1 MKRDEKSLVIGLDLG
16 GTNSVFGIVD
26 RAGKVLATTSI
37 KTQDFLDVET
47 YVDES
52 VKALMQIVN
61 QVGGIE
67 YIRAM
72 GIGAPSANYYK
83 GTIEHAANLAWAKGV
98 VPLADM
104 FAERLGIPVAITN
117 DANAAA
123 MGEMK
128 YGVAVGMK
136 NFVELTLGTGVGSGI
151 VANGQLLYGC
161 DGFAGELGHM
171 VVNPNGRP
179 CGCGRRGCLETY
191 CSATGVVR
199 TAKELMGQATP
210 TTSLSHIASD
220 QLTSLDIYQAA
231 MAGDEFA
238 QHVFQLTGEAI
249 GRACANFSTFLSPE
263 AYVFFGGL
271 AHAGELLFKPMRE
284 AYDQH
289 VLSLYKGKA
298 KFLLSGLNGAEAAIL
313 GASAL
318 GWDIQ

>member
-1 MKRDEKSLVIGLDLG
+1 MKHDEKSLVIGLDLG

-37 KTQDFLDVET
+37 KTQDFQDVET

-61 QVGGIE
+61 QVGGIQC
-67 YIRAM
+67 IRAM

-83 GTIEHAANLAWAKGV
+83 GTIEHAANLVWAKGV

-104 FAERLGIPVAITN
+104 FADRLGIPMAITN

-171 VVNPNGRP
+171 VVNPQGRP
-179 CGCGRRGCLETY
+179 CGCGRKGCLETY

-199 TAKELMGQATP
+199 TAKELMEKAAP
-210 TTSLSHIASD
+210 TTALNHIASD
-220 QLTSLDIYQAA
+220 QLTSLDIYEAA
-231 MAGDEFA
+231 MAGDKFA
-238 QHVFQLTGEAI
+238 QFVFKVTGETI
-249 GRACANFSTFLSPE
+249 GRACANFTTFLSPE

-271 AHAGELLFKPMRE
+271 AHAGDLLFKPMIE
-284 AYDQH
+284 AYDQN
-289 VLSLYKGKA
+289 VLSLYKGKT

-318 GWDIQ
+318 GWDV

>member
-1 MKRDEKSLVIGLDLG
+1 MKHDEKSLVIGLDLG

-37 KTQDFLDVET
+37 KTQDFQDVET

-61 QVGGIE
+61 QVGGIQC
-67 YIRAM
+67 IRAM

-83 GTIEHAANLAWAKGV
+83 GTIEHAANLVWAKGV

-104 FAERLGIPVAITN
+104 FADRLGISVAITN

-171 VVNPNGRP
+171 VVNPQGRP
-179 CGCGRRGCLETY
+179 CGCGRKGCLETY

-199 TAKELMGQATP
+199 TAKELMEKAAP
-210 TTSLSHIASD
+210 TTALNHIASD
-220 QLTSLDIYQAA
+220 QLTSLDIYDAA
-231 MAGDEFA
+231 MAGDKFA
-238 QHVFQLTGEAI
+238 QFVFKVTGETI
-249 GRACANFSTFLSPE
+249 GRACANFTTFLSPE

-271 AHAGELLFKPMRE
+271 AHAGDLLFKPMIE
-284 AYDQH
+284 AYDQN
-289 VLSLYKGKA
+289 VLSLYKGKT

-318 GWDIQ
+318 GWDM

>member
-1 MKRDEKSLVIGLDLG
+1 MKHDEKSLVIGLDLG

-37 KTQDFLDVET
+37 KTRDFQDVET

-61 QVGGIE
+61 QVGGIQC
-67 YIRAM
+67 IRAM

-83 GTIEHAANLAWAKGV
+83 GTIEHAANLVWAKGV

-104 FAERLGIPVAITN
+104 FADRLGIPVAITN

-171 VVNPNGRP
+171 VVNPQGRP
-179 CGCGRRGCLETY
+179 CGCGRKGCLETY

-199 TAKELMGQATP
+199 TAKELMEKAAP
-210 TTSLSHIASD
+210 TTALNHIASD
-220 QLTSLDIYQAA
+220 QLTSLDIYDAA
-231 MAGDEFA
+231 MAGDKFA
-238 QHVFQLTGEAI
+238 QFVFKVTGETI
-249 GRACANFSTFLSPE
+249 GRACANFTTFLSPE

-271 AHAGELLFKPMRE
+271 AHAGDLLFKPMIE
-284 AYDQH
+284 AYDQN
-289 VLSLYKGKA
+289 VLSLYKGKT

-318 GWDIQ
+318 GWDI

>member
-1 MKRDEKSLVIGLDLG
+1 MKHDEKSLVIGLDLG

-26 RAGKVLATTSI
+26 RAGKVLTTTSI
-37 KTQDFLDVET
+37 KTQDFQDVET

-61 QVGGIE
+61 QVGGIQC
-67 YIRAM
+67 IRAM

-83 GTIEHAANLAWAKGV
+83 GTIEHAANLVWAKGV

-104 FAERLGIPVAITN
+104 FADRLGIPVAITN

-171 VVNPNGRP
+171 VVNPQGRP
-179 CGCGRRGCLETY
+179 CGCGRKGCLETY

-199 TAKELMGQATP
+199 TAKELMEKAAP
-210 TTSLSHIASD
+210 TTALNHIASD
-220 QLTSLDIYQAA
+220 QLTSLDIYEAA
-231 MAGDEFA
+231 MAGDKFA
-238 QHVFQLTGEAI
+238 QFVFKVTGETI
-249 GRACANFSTFLSPE
+249 GRACANFTTFLSPE

-271 AHAGELLFKPMRE
+271 AHAGDLLFKPMIE
-284 AYDQH
+284 AYDQN
-289 VLSLYKGKA
+289 VLSLYKGKT

-318 GWDIQ
+318 GWDV

>member
-1 MKRDEKSLVIGLDLG
+1 MKHDEKSLVIGLDLG

-26 RAGKVLATTSI
+26 RAGKVLVTTSI
-37 KTQDFLDVET
+37 KTQDFQDVET

-61 QVGGIE
+61 QVGDIQC
-67 YIRAM
+67 IRAM

-83 GTIEHAANLAWAKGV
+83 GTIEHAANLVWAKGV

-104 FAERLGIPVAITN
+104 FADRLGIPVAITN

-171 VVNPNGRP
+171 VVNPQGRP
-179 CGCGRRGCLETY
+179 CGCGRKGCLETY

-199 TAKELMGQATP
+199 TAKELMEKAAP
-210 TTSLSHIASD
+210 TTALNHIASD
-220 QLTSLDIYQAA
+220 LLTSFDIYEAA
-231 MAGDEFA
+231 MAGDKFA
-238 QHVFQLTGEAI
+238 QFVFKVTGETI
-249 GRACANFSTFLSPE
+249 GRACANFTTFLSPE

-271 AHAGELLFKPMRE
+271 AHAGDLLFKPMIE
-284 AYDQH
+284 AYDQN
-289 VLSLYKGKA
+289 VLSLYKGKT

-318 GWDIQ
+318 GWDM

>member
-1 MKRDEKSLVIGLDLG
+1 MKHDEKSLVIGLDLG

-37 KTQDFLDVET
+37 KTQDFQDVET

-61 QVGGIE
+61 QVGGIQC
-67 YIRAM
+67 IRAM

-83 GTIEHAANLAWAKGV
+83 GTIEHAANLVWAKGV

-104 FAERLGIPVAITN
+104 FADRLGIPVAITN

-171 VVNPNGRP
+171 VVNPQGRP
-179 CGCGRRGCLETY
+179 CGCGRKGCLETY

-199 TAKELMGQATP
+199 TAKELMEKAAP
-210 TTSLSHIASD
+210 TTALNHIASD
-220 QLTSLDIYQAA
+220 QLTSLDIYEAA
-231 MAGDEFA
+231 MAGDKFA
-238 QHVFQLTGEAI
+238 QFVFKVTGETI
-249 GRACANFSTFLSPE
+249 GRACANFTTFLSPE

-271 AHAGELLFKPMRE
+271 AHAGDLLFKPMIE
-284 AYDQH
+284 AYDQN
-289 VLSLYKGKA
+289 VLSLYKGKT

-318 GWDIQ
+318 GWDM

>member
-1 MKRDEKSLVIGLDLG
+1 MKHDEKSLVIGLDLG

-26 RAGKVLATTSI
+26 KTGKVLNTTSI
-37 KTQDFLDVET
+37 KTQDFQDVET
-47 YVDES
+47 YVDAS
-52 VKALMQIVN
+52 VKALMQIVD
-61 QVGGIE
+61 QVGGIKS
-67 YIRAM
+67 IRAM

-83 GTIEHAANLAWAKGV
+83 GTIEHAANLVWAKGV
-98 VPLADM
+98 VPLADL
-104 FAERLGIPVAITN
+104 FAECLGIPVSITN

-171 VVNPNGRP
+171 IINPNGRP

-199 TAKELMGQATP
+199 TAKELMEQTAP
-210 TTSLSHIASD
+210 TTSLNSIASE
-220 QLTSLDIYQAA
+220 QLTSFDIYQAA

-238 QHVFQLTGEAI
+238 KEIFRLTGETI
-249 GRACANFSTFLSPE
+249 GKACANFTTFLSPE

-284 AYDQH
+284 AYDQN
-289 VLSLYKGKA
+289 VLSLYRGKTQ
-298 KFLLSGLNGAEAAIL
+298 FLQSGLNGAEAAIL

-318 GWDIQ
+318 GWDL

>member
-1 MKRDEKSLVIGLDLG
+1 MKHDEKSLVIGLDLG

-37 KTQDFLDVET
+37 KTQDFQDVET

-61 QVGGIE
+61 QVGGIQC
-67 YIRAM
+67 IRAM

-83 GTIEHAANLAWAKGV
+83 GTIEHAANLVWAKGV

-104 FAERLGIPVAITN
+104 FADRLGIPVAITN

-171 VVNPNGRP
+171 IVNPQGRP

-199 TAKELMGQATP
+199 TAKELMEKAAP
-210 TTSLSHIASD
+210 TTALNHIASD
-220 QLTSLDIYQAA
+220 QLTSLDIYEAA
-231 MAGDEFA
+231 MAGDKFA
-238 QHVFQLTGEAI
+238 QFVFKVTGETI
-249 GRACANFSTFLSPE
+249 GRACANFTTFLSPE

-271 AHAGELLFKPMRE
+271 AHAGDLLFKPMIE
-284 AYDQH
+284 AYDQN
-289 VLSLYKGKA
+289 VLSLYKGKT

-318 GWDIQ
+318 GWDI

>member
-1 MKRDEKSLVIGLDLG
+1 MKHDEKSLVIGLDLG

-37 KTQDFLDVET
+37 KTQDFQDVET

-61 QVGGIE
+61 QVGGIQC
-67 YIRAM
+67 IRAM

-83 GTIEHAANLAWAKGV
+83 GTIEHAANLVWAKGV

-104 FAERLGIPVAITN
+104 FADRLGIPVAITN

-171 VVNPNGRP
+171 VVNPQGRP
-179 CGCGRRGCLETY
+179 CGCGRKGCLETY

-199 TAKELMGQATP
+199 TAKELMEKAAP
-210 TTSLSHIASD
+210 TTALNHIASD
-220 QLTSLDIYQAA
+220 QLTSLDIYEAA
-231 MAGDEFA
+231 MAGDKFA
-238 QHVFQLTGEAI
+238 QFVFKVTGETI
-249 GRACANFSTFLSPE
+249 GRACANFTTFLSPE

-271 AHAGELLFKPMRE
+271 AHAGDLLFKPMIE
-284 AYDQH
+284 AYDQN
-289 VLSLYKGKA
+289 VLSLYKGKT

-318 GWDIQ
+318 GWDI